1 MLKYVVGVA
10 FVILMPV
17 LSRADLNNLMWA
29 HFPAERHIFLVNE
42 KTGSYETNGQFGGIG
57 NLYISL
63 EKKRV
68 IFKGLQ
74 PIEAQLG
81 PTKRAKYE
89 FLIEQF
95 DLTKVIKLDESNY
108 VFEGKRAGFYERKCS
123 GKLRIRKTSP
133 FFAEV
138 VSFEMNEIGQR
149 YKVVMNKYTLP
160 RTDGARALLE
170 EFSSIF
176 FGNYYAAMGDDSI
189 VY

>member
-17 LSRADLNNLMWA
+17 LSKADLNNLMWA

-42 KTGSYETNGQFGGIG
+42 KTGNF
-57 NLYISL
+57 YISL
-63 EKKRV
+63 KKKNV

-74 PIEAQLG
+74 PIEVHLG
-81 PTKRAKYE
+81 PAHKAKYE

-95 DLTKVIKLDESNY
+95 ALTKVIKLDESNY
-108 VFEGKRAGFYERKCS
+108 AFEGKRAGFYERKCY

-149 YKVVMNKYTLP
+149 YKGVMNRYILP